1 MTIPKALIEPV
12 IKWSGS
18 KRQVAPALSKHII
31 KQQRYIEPFVGGGA
45 MLPFRRIQNA
55 VASDIIPEL
64 INLWKQIQNSPKQVA
79 YEYGQRWNRL
89 QNEGHHVFYEIRDNF
104 NKTKNEFDFLF
115 LTRTCV
121 NGLIR
126 YNSKGEFNNSMHNNR
141 PGISPETLR
150 NTILK
155 WSMFIKNVHFVNE
168 DYRNILADA
177 NKNDFIFLD
186 PPYGGNKGRYTKAI
200 FILDDFYRELE
211 RLNSIGAKWILTF
224 DGSAGK
230 REYDYLLPK
239 ELYKHKT
246 EIKTGNS
253 PFTKLMRTNIDPI
266 YESVYFNFES
276 SVELRSNINYN
287 ISQELTLFCS

>member
-1 MTIPKALIEPV
+1 MIPKMLIEPV

-18 KRQVAPALSKHII
+18 KRQVAPILSKHII

-45 MLPFRRIQNA
+45 MLPFRGIKNA
-55 VASDIIPEL
+55 VANDIIPEL
-64 INLWKQIQNSPKQVA
+64 INLWKQIQIFPQQTA
-79 YEYGQRWNRL
+79 YEYEQRWNRL
-89 QNEGHHVFYEIRDNF
+89 QNEGHDVYYEIRDNF

-121 NGLIR
+121 NGFIR

-141 PGISPETLR
+141 PGINPESLR

-155 WSMFIKNVHFVNE
+155 WSIFVKDVNFTNE

-186 PPYGGNKGRYTKAI
+186 PPYGGNKGRYTKSD
-200 FILDDFYRELE
+200 FILDDFYRELD

-239 ELYKHKT
+239 GLYRHKT
-246 EIKTGNS
+246 QIKTGNS
-253 PFTKLMRTNIDPI
+253 PFTKLMKTNIDAI

-276 SVELRSNINYN
+276 SIELRDYIGNKIN
-287 ISQELTLFCS
+287 QKLTLFSD